1 MAAIRGLI
9 SSVARG
15 AGRFDEGQRGRR
27 PSLSFHSKCQTA
39 ARVRSFSRRD
49 CVRGLPT
56 TFVTTGL
63 DPVVHADCGSERP
76 NRLVRSSLSS
86 AWIAGSSPAMTTKK
100 KGGEAPKDAC
110 HPVSAPFLPKGRGC
124 GSDPSQTSLRSLRN
138 LSACGDRSPSGAPLR
153 RLPRRANARTQP
165 RPRFTRN
172 TMRRRYLRLESRL
185 SEAPRA
191 PVVMPAGT
199 MPGPPGSGVTS
210 PARRNR
216 TCSIN
221 WLSPVDVPDVS
232 ETARLWSSRR
242 GSQRPCICADE
253 SGPFTH
259 RGFRQLARTTLDSFP
274 ILIVMAGLVPAI
286 HVLLP
291 RSKRRGC
298 PA

>member
-1 MAAIRGLI
+1 MGAIRGLI
-9 SSVARG
+9 SSAVRA
-15 AGRFDEGQRGRR
+15 AERFDEERCGRTRWRGQ
-27 PSLSFHSKCQTA
+27 PCLCSLHSKCQTA

-49 CVRGLPT
+49 CARGLPT

-100 KGGEAPKDAC
+100 KGRR
-110 HPVSAPFLPKGRGC
+110 SAERRMPSSVHTVPPIGRGC

-172 TMRRRYLRLESRL
+172 TMRRRYLRLELRL

-191 PVVMPAGT
+191 PVVNAG
-199 MPGPPGSGVTS
+199 GDD
-210 PARRNR
+210 AR
-216 TCSIN
+216 
-221 WLSPVDVPDVS
+221 
-232 ETARLWSSRR
+232 TARER
-242 GSQRPCICADE
+242 GYKPRPQE
-253 SGPFTH
+253 PHSLH
-259 RGFRQLARTTLDSFP
+259 QLAVT
-274 ILIVMAGLVPAI
+274 G
-286 HVLLP
+286 
-291 RSKRRGC
+291 RR
-298 PA
+298 P